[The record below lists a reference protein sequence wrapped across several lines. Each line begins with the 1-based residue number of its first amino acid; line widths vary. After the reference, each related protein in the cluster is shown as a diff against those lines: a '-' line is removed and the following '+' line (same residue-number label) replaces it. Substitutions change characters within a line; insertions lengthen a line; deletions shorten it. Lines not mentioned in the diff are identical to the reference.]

1 MITRESAYKL
11 VLEKISNK
19 NLIKHMLATEAVMSQ
34 LAKKFGEDEELW
46 GLAGL
51 VHDIDYTET
60 EKTPEK
66 HALVGSKWLEELG
79 YPEDVCYAVS
89 CHNSM
94 TGVKRVSKMDEALH
108 TCDPLTGLIVA
119 CALIHKDKKLSSI
132 DVPFVLN
139 RFKEK
144 RFAAGANRDQIE
156 NCISL
161 GLSLEEFIGIGLEAM
176 KGISK
181 ELGL

>member
-19 NLIKHMLATEAVMSQ
+19 TLIKHMLATEAVMA
-34 LAKKFGEDEELW
+34 LVAEKFGEDKDLW

-79 YPEDVCYAVS
+79 YPKEICYAVS

-94 TGVKRVSKMDEALH
+94 TGVKRISKMDETLY

-119 CALIHKDKKLSSI
+119 CALIHKDKKLEPI

-139 RFKEK
+139 RFREK
-144 RFAAGANRDQIE
+144 RFAAGANREQIE
-156 NCISL
+156 NCSNI
-161 GLSLEEFIGIGLEAM
+161 GLTLEEFIDIGLEAM